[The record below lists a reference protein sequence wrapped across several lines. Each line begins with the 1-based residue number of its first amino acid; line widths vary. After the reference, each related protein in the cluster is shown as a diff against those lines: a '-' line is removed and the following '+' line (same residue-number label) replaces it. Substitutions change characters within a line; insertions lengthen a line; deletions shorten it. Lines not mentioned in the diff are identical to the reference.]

1 MVKNDINYSL
11 WLRPT
16 QIQIDEFTQIIS
28 SLAHIYRTAPFP
40 PHITLLSSIPT
51 KLNIIK
57 RICKKIVDQTQEF
70 EIPLQKIDFTE
81 AYYRN
86 FFILAESTQELSRF
100 YEKAKIELTCK
111 TNEDFMPHL
120 SLLYGKLDLKTKNK
134 LKDKLEGTYPKI
146 VNCQRLDLY
155 ETTGKISDWFLI
167 ESFYFC

>member
-28 SLAHIYRTAPFP
+28 SLAHSYRTAPFP
-40 PHITLLSSIPT
+40 PHITLLSRIPAE
-51 KLNIIK
+51 LNIIK

-70 EIPLQKIDFTE
+70 DIPLQEIDFTE

-86 FFILAESTQELSRF
+86 FFILAELTQELSRF
-100 YEKAKIELTCK
+100 YEKAKIELACK
-111 TNEDFMPHL
+111 TNEEFMPHL

-155 ETTGKISDWFLI
+155 ETTGNISDWFLI
-167 ESFYFC
+167 ESYYFC